1 MTWPRRGYVAMW
13 LCGVKQDIAAC
24 SVRWEVGSRVRE
36 LGRLSV
42 ELQYVRPCEPDPP
55 PSASVHL

>member
-1 MTWPRRGYVAMW
+1 MTWPRRGYVAMR

-42 ELQYVRPCEPDPP
+42 ELQYVRPCEP
-55 PSASVHL
+55 